1 MKTLFPSKAEPV
13 ITMEEERPV
22 PGPNSREVG
31 VLSYDPDAGLLC
43 FTMPNDVQ
51 AFVKFDELDDEGTS
65 FEILLN
71 DSKIGPQVKLQMRN
85 VRLPK
90 FASPEEAE
98 AWLEAH
104 S

>member
-1 MKTLFPSKAEPV
+1 MKTLFPSKTAPTISMEAEP
-13 ITMEEERPV
+13 E
-22 PGPNSREVG
+22 PGPNTREIG
-31 VLSYDPDAGLLC
+31 VLEYDPDAGLLV
-43 FTMPNDVQ
+43 FTMPNDVK
-51 AFVKFDELDDEGTS
+51 AFVKFDDLDDDGTS

-71 DSKIGPQVKLQMRN
+71 DSKIGPQVKLQMKN

-90 FASPEEAE
+90 FSSPEEAE

>member
-1 MKTLFPSKAEPV
+1 MKTLFPSKAEPK
-13 ITMEEERPV
+13 ITMEEPPE
-22 PGPNSREVG
+22 PGPNTREVG
-31 VLSYDPDAGLLC
+31 VLEYDPDAGLLV
-43 FTMPNDVQ
+43 FTMPNDVK
-51 AFVKFDELDDEGTS
+51 AYVKFDDLDEAGTE

-71 DSKIGPQVKLQMRN
+71 DTKIGPQVKLQFKN

-90 FASPEEAE
+90 FSTPEEAE